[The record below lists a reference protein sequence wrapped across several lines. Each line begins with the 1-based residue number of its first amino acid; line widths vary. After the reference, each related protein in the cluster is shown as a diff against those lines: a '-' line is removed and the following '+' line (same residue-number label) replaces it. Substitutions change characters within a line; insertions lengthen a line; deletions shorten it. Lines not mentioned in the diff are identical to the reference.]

1 MKRWFLS
8 TTSLFALA
16 LCLVLLAA
24 CGNNATTSTA
34 TAAAP
39 AATVAPTQPTI
50 PTGDTAVQITLQ
62 NIKIHSSITTFKM
75 GVPYF
80 FVITNK
86 DSVEHEFMI
95 SPAGMGGHIMSS
107 AMMGVTFALVENIK
121 PHTIRTLAYTFKYP
135 EPAGSIEFACHYG
148 DHYAMGMLLPVIVV
162 K

>member
-8 TTSLFALA
+8 ISSLFALA

-24 CGNNATTSTA
+24 CGSNATPTA
-34 TAAAP
+34 TAAP
-39 AATVAPTQPTI
+39 VATVAPTQPPI
-50 PTGDTAVQITLQ
+50 PIGDTAVQITLQ
-62 NIKIHSSITTFKM
+62 NIKIHSSITTFKV
-75 GVPYF
+75 GTPYF

-86 DSVEHEFMI
+86 DNVEHEFMI

-121 PHTIRTLAYTFKYP
+121 PHTIRTLAYKFQYP

-148 DHYAMGMLLPVIVV
+148 NHYAMGMLLPVIVV

>member
-8 TTSLFALA
+8 ITSLCVLA

-24 CGNNATTSTA
+24 CGSNATPTA
-34 TAAAP
+34 TAAP

-50 PTGDTAVQITLQ
+50 PTGDMAVQITLQ
-62 NIKIHSSITTFKM
+62 NIKIHSSITTFKV

-107 AMMGVTFALVENIK
+107 AMMGVTFALVENIN

>member
-8 TTSLFALA
+8 ITSLFALA

-24 CGNNATTSTA
+24 CGSNATTSTA
-34 TAAAP
+34 KAAP
-39 AATVAPTQPTI
+39 AATAAPTQPTI
-50 PTGDTAVQITLQ
+50 PAGDTAVQITLQ
-62 NIKIHSSITTFKM
+62 NIKIQSSLTTFKV

-107 AMMGVTFALVENIK
+107 AMMGVSFALVEHIK

-148 DHYAMGMLLPVIVV
+148 NHYAMGMLLPVIVV